1 MKGTRLMKRTHL
13 LVVLLS
19 LLLAGCIGSPTRPST
34 FYVLSADAGVPV
46 ATREAPA
53 APLSV
58 GLGPVELPDVL
69 DRPQIV
75 TRPDPNRVDLAEF
88 DRWGGDLNKDLTRT
102 LAHNLMS
109 RLNTDSVALYPWPG
123 RHKPDFQVSIR
134 FFRLDGQLDS
144 AVMLDGVWRI
154 LDGSRGC
161 ELAARHFQYQQDT
174 SGPGYPELVAAIS
187 RGVAR
192 LSQEIAEQ
200 IAASETGCE

>member
-1 MKGTRLMKRTHL
+1 MKGTRLMNRTHL

-46 ATREAPA
+46 ETREAPA

-88 DRWGGDLNKDLTRT
+88 DRWGGDLGKDLSRV
-102 LAHNLMS
+102 LAQNLMG
-109 RLNTDSVALYPWPG
+109 RLNTDAVMLYPWSSS
-123 RHKPDFQVSIR
+123 RRPDYEVSIQ
-134 FFRLDGQLDS
+134 FFRFDGELDKL
-144 AVMLDGVWRI
+144 VELEGVWWLTDTR
-154 LDGSRGC
+154 GGC
-161 ELAARHFQYQQDT
+161 EPVSRRFRIAESPPA
-174 SGPGYPELVAAIS
+174 SGYAGLVAAIS

-192 LSQEIAEQ
+192 LSDEVAAA
-200 IAASETGCE
+200 IAAAAAGC

>member
-1 MKGTRLMKRTHL
+1 MKGTRLMNRTHL

-88 DRWGGDLNKDLTRT
+88 DRWGGDLGKDLSRV
-102 LAHNLMS
+102 LAQNLMG
-109 RLNTDSVALYPWPG
+109 RLNTDAVMLYPWSSS
-123 RHKPDFQVSIR
+123 RRPDFEVSIQ
-134 FFRLDGQLDS
+134 FFRFDGELGKR
-144 AVMLDGVWRI
+144 AELEGVWR
-154 LDGSRGC
+154 LSDTRRDCEPVSRRFRIV
-161 ELAARHFQYQQDT
+161 ETPAS
-174 SGPGYPELVAAIS
+174 SGYAGLVSAIS
-187 RGVAR
+187 RGVAK
-192 LSQEIAEQ
+192 LSEEIA
-200 IAASETGCE
+200 AAVAAAGAGC